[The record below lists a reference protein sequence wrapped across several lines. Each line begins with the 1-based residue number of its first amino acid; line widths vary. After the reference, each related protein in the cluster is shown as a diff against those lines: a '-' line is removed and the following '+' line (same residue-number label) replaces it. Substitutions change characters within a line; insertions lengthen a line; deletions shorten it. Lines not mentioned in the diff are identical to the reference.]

1 MRFSHWGA
9 LVSAVALVAGL
20 ACSKPAKVTLAPQQV
35 LFNDSGASKALQAAV
50 FDAKDRP
57 MEKAKVTF
65 ASSSPEVAE
74 VDASGKV
81 TVRNS
86 GETVITAT
94 SGKAMGTANIVVH
107 LVMGLKLELPTGG
120 AKGPQGTQ
128 VPLVVIGTNEK
139 GDPADLA
146 GISFTSSNPEIAS
159 VDGEGKMTLLAS
171 GNTTLEATIGK
182 SKAKLPAEVHVLVP
196 VAIKVPTPAV
206 QTIHV
211 GETVLLDAT
220 VLSDLGEPMRAPF
233 TCALSSDKVAS
244 VDANGMVTGL
254 ARGTVEV
261 AITAGTAKNTLK
273 VVVR

>member
-1 MRFSHWGA
+1 MRLSHWGA
-9 LVSAVALVAGL
+9 LVGSAALVAGL
-20 ACSKPAKVTLAPQQV
+20 ACSKPAKLTLIPKEV
-35 LFNDSGASKALQAAV
+35 LFNDSGASKILQAAV

-57 MEKAKVTF
+57 MENAKVTF

-86 GETVITAT
+86 GEAVITAT
-94 SGKAMGTANIVVH
+94 SGKAMGTAKIVAH
-107 LVMGLKLELPTGG
+107 LVMGLKLELPPGG
-120 AKGPQGTQ
+120 AKGPGGAQA
-128 VPLVVIGTNEK
+128 PLVVVGTNEK

-146 GISFTSSNPEIAS
+146 GISFTSSNPEIAT
-159 VDGEGKMTLLAS
+159 VDGEGKLTLLAS
-171 GNTTLEATIGK
+171 GNTTLEARIGK
-182 SKAKLPAEVHVLVP
+182 SQSKLPVEVHVLVP

-206 QTIHV
+206 QTIRM

-220 VLSDLGEPMRAPF
+220 ILSDLGEPMRVPF
-233 TCALSSDKVAS
+233 AWSMSSDKVAS

-254 ARGTVEV
+254 TRGTVEV
-261 AITAGTAKNTLK
+261 VITAGTARNTLR